1 MAFASGFFLLTQ
13 PYREEPRR
21 SELKNYLEQLGFEVY
36 EAGKPSF
43 LVFYVEAPS
52 PKALEEVIKT
62 AERHE
67 GVAKAYIAFGFLSD
81 NSVKEWLNEA
91 IARGE
96 IELDQSTLN
105 YIRSILSRITGGEKR
120 G

>member
-13 PYREEPRR
+13 RYREEPRR

-36 EAGKPSF
+36 EVGKPSF

-52 PKALEEVIKT
+52 PKALEDVIKT

-67 GVAKAYIAFGFLSD
+67 GVAKAYIVFGFLSD
-81 NSVKEWLNEA
+81 DSVREWLNEA
-91 IARGE
+91 IVRGE
-96 IELDQSTLN
+96 VELDKSTLN
-105 YIRSILSRITGGEKR
+105 YIRGILSKLTSVKR
-120 G
+120 GG

>member
-13 PYREEPRR
+13 RYREEPRR
-21 SELKNYLEQLGFEVY
+21 SELKNYLERLGFEVY
-36 EAGKPSF
+36 DVGKPSF

-52 PKALEEVIKT
+52 PKALEDVIKT

-96 IELDQSTLN
+96 IELDKSTLD
-105 YIRSILSRITGGEKR
+105 YIRGILSRLTGAREGS
-120 G
+120 